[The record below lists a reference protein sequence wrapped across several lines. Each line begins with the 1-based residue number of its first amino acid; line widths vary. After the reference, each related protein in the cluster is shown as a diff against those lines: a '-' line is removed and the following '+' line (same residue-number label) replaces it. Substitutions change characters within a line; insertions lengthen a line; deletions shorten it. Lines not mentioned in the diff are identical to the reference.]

1 MAYPTRVNSQ
11 ITDAVTQTGVSTLAA
26 APAMA
31 MGTIYQSAAHSIG
44 ILFQNSTAAQRQ
56 AAMCGQ
62 AATTQGVMQMYSMN
76 SMTAA
81 VATAKLARSDR
92 SPTNDLITA
101 LVLARLLK

>member
-11 ITDAVTQTGVSTLAA
+11 ITDAVTQTGVSTLAN

-31 MGTIYQSAAHSIG
+31 MGLIYQSAAHSIG
-44 ILFQNSTAAQRQ
+44 IMFENSTAAQRN
-56 AAMCGQ
+56 AAICGQ
-62 AATTQGVMQMYSMN
+62 AATNQGVMQMYSMN

-81 VATAKLARSDR
+81 VATAKLARSQP
-92 SPTNDLITA
+92 SPTSELLTL